1 MLLIAG
7 RIEIDPEHRERL
19 VDAAQTMMRHSQAED
34 GCIEYTITASLEHPQ
49 FFHIFEQ
56 WVDQAAL
63 DAHFASP
70 HMGAF
75 QTAING
81 VVRAMTINKFDAQTQ
96 DGPLVG

>member
-1 MLLIAG
+1 MLLISG

-19 VDAAQTMMRHSQAED
+19 VDAAQTMMSHSAAED
-34 GCIEYTITASLEHPQ
+34 GCIEYTITAALGQPQ

-63 DAHFASP
+63 DAHFASA

-75 QTAING
+75 QKAIDG
-81 VVRAMTINKFDAQTQ
+81 VVREMKIHKFDAQKN